1 MITVSAALAV
11 AVLAAIIGF
20 VQYNRAVA
28 AKRAAQ
34 EAARRVTVAL
44 KEVEKAKSAAEEA
57 TKRATDALEQVKKAK
72 SAADGLIS
80 FMQYG
85 LRDTLGKLGHLE
97 MMGAINARIMKYYE
111 AHPPEAGD
119 VAALRER
126 GAPIEEQGNLFLAQG
141 DLAGA
146 LKSYRDEVAIQEKL
160 ANLDPSNAGWQADL
174 ASSYWQTGTIL
185 ARSDPRSRKEARSMI
200 EKGRDILRQLKKE
213 TGLGVR

>member
-1 MITVSAALAV
+1 VITVSAALAV

-97 MMGAINARIMKYYE
+97 MMWAINARIVKYYE
-111 AHPPEAGD
+111 AHAPEAGD
-119 VAALRER
+119 VAALRD
-126 GAPIEEQGNLFLAQG
+126 ALEEQGNLFLAQG